1 LRVDNIDLQIVIL
14 LARDSRTPYNN
25 IASVVGITP
34 AAKKRVNKMI
44 SNGVIHRFVL
54 VVNPAI
60 FGYEKLCFLI
70 VRNIDKTIKEQ
81 DLFKRISLLGDIF
94 ISVRPLEGAAL
105 LFLLVVRSGAED
117 RLGILADLLK
127 PAEVEFL
134 CKI

>member
-1 LRVDNIDLQIVIL
+1 
-14 LARDSRTPYNN
+14 
-25 IASVVGITP
+25 
-34 AAKKRVNKMI
+34 MI

-94 ISVRPLEGAAL
+94 ISVRPLEGETL

-127 PAEVEFL
+127 PAEV
-134 CKI
+134 